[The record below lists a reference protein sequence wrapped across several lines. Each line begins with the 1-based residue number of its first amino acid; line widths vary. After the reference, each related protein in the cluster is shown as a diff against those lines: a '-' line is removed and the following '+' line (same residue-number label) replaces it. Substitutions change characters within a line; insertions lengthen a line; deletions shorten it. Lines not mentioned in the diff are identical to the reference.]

1 MMQKLVKLKRKLLI
15 MIMIYTLPLS
25 ELTAENF
32 AARLAQTILVTKTDF
47 DNKLNS
53 LNEKT
58 HSNKTK
64 NFLFKMNLK
73 NYKHLIQTIF

>member
-53 LNEKT
+53 LNKKT

-64 NFLFKMNLK
+64 NLLFKMNLK

>member
-1 MMQKLVKLKRKLLI
+1 

-53 LNEKT
+53 LNKKT
-58 HSNKTK
+58 HSKQKTSCSK
-64 NFLFKMNLK
+64 
-73 NYKHLIQTIF
+73 